1 MAAMGNAPTKAPS
14 IKAQAAAA
22 AVAEEE
28 EEDDEE
34 MAAMQA
40 RIAALRTA

>member
-1 MAAMGNAPTKAPS
+1 MAAMEHAPTRKPAAKAHP
-14 IKAQAAAA
+14 AAE
-22 AVAEEE
+22 VEEEE